1 MHAIAIRSGTSGV
14 DTRAATR
21 RATRPGLSDIGG
33 NNRAM
38 WRFATGFALVAV
50 ISAPALAQPA
60 PARTRDGWIALAKSG
75 FALPGGARAI
85 DLLIELNPMLASPDP
100 VLRDDVAFS
109 AAERWIVR
117 DGRVQPAELRQLQ
130 KLWTHNLDDGLG
142 QSGTDSVFKRSFSM
156 LSLSLIAQRD
166 LAAPFLDPVEVEA
179 FFDGALRYFR
189 EERDLRGFDAAR
201 GWMHT
206 VAHTSD
212 TLKFLA
218 RNPKLPGRRASELL
232 GAVRAKVESAD
243 TVFTWGENDRMAL
256 ALQSAVRRDDAD
268 AAAVEEWVAAWVDQY
283 KILWAKGP
291 QVDPRRFAIV
301 ENARQIMRSLVTALS
316 VEAKPTT
323 AGDTARRVTLAGLSK
338 MR

>member
-1 MHAIAIRSGTSGV
+1 M
-14 DTRAATR
+14 R
-21 RATRPGLSDIGG
+21 RFSACL
-33 NNRAM
+33 ALA
-38 WRFATGFALVAV
+38 FA
-50 ISAPALAQPA
+50 ISATASASAQPGQ
-60 PARTRDGWIALAKSG
+60 PRTRDAWIALAKSG
-75 FALPGGARAI
+75 FALPADARAV
-85 DLLIELNPMLASPDP
+85 DVLVELNPLLASTDP

-117 DGRVQPAELRQLQ
+117 EGRLQPAELKQLQ
-130 KLWTHNLDDGLG
+130 QLWIRNLDDGIG
-142 QSGTDSVFKRSFSM
+142 AANADSVFKRSFSM

-166 LAAPFLDPVEVEA
+166 LAAPFLEAAEVDA
-179 FFDGALRYFR
+179 FYDRALTYFR
-189 EERDLRGFDAAR
+189 DERDLRGFDATR

-212 TLKFLA
+212 TLKFLV
-218 RNPKLPGRRASELL
+218 RNPKLPGARASQLF

-268 AAAVEEWVAAWVDQY
+268 AAALEECVAAWVDQY
-283 KILWAKGP
+283 KVLWAKGP
-291 QVDPRRFAIV
+291 QVDPRRFAVV

-316 VEAKPTT
+316 VEAKPTS
-323 AGDTARRVTLAGLSK
+323 AGDTARRVLLAGLAK